1 MVSIAEDT
9 IKTLFHFYTAMA
21 TTEQPHKHG
30 LYYSSD
36 QNNGYLLLWGQMYD
50 S

>member
-9 IKTLFHFYTAMA
+9 IKPLFHFYTAMA
-21 TTEQPHKHG
+21 TIEQPHKHG
-30 LYYSSD
+30 LYD
-36 QNNGYLLLWGQMYD
+36 RIDKNNGYLQSYSQMYN